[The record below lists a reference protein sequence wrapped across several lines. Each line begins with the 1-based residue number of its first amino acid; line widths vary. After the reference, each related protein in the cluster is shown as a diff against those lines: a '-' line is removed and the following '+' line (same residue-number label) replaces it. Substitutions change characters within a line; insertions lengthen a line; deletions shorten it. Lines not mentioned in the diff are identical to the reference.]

1 MVDDYDYEYRRRR
14 PRRTTYEGSY
24 RRPGQS
30 EYFDPSADILA
41 GIESIEKSIGERKK
55 KVTEFENTAALENQ
69 KYQDALADT
78 ESMED
83 TGVVDSLQQNL
94 SDKILE
100 LNRLKIASF
109 EGDQTEYLKKSS
121 ELNRYIET
129 LPVLMGL
136 IDEEA
141 KATKDARLNG
151 TFNKEYLRSNNKK
164 YLDFIDAIN
173 DGGKGVTFDTK
184 NGNIIAN
191 LNGKEVFNGNAY
203 VKGKKEGF
211 DLIKYADGY
220 QEQIDQADA
229 QAYKGL
235 ESLVSKD
242 VIKGVEKGD
251 KITGELAK
259 NYAEARKK
267 YKERLIS
274 GEVAI
279 PINESTYQ
287 KYTKF
292 GSQDPNIL
300 SLQWGEDIGT
310 QSKLT
315 KTAIIEKMVED
326 RFPGGDRVIIQTTQ
340 ETKKKPTALELAKFN
355 FEKMKFNVKQ
365 IQTAKT
371 EDDLR
376 KSVDFYL
383 NRNLKHADKV
393 SKLPKGSKERADMTA
408 KLLNEAKGIEEL
420 GFKSV
425 PGIINTEG
433 VFEFDEDSGEFF
445 IVDADNNL
453 VDGIQDNVGLI
464 DVLNKNTVY
473 NNLTATQQGKIKPYV
488 TDRVAG
494 FSSIINDIENFVE
507 KDNKNLTEEVEKVK
521 SKTFNSTKIPVDAK
535 RDLMKEALEKTKK
548 QTNRKDLSN
557 INMKDPD
564 WGTYMKIFTE
574 LKNKYEKNP
583 SNLL

>member
-1 MVDDYDYEYRRRR
+1 MVDDYDYEYKRRR
-14 PRRTTYEGSY
+14 PRRDTYEGSY

-41 GIESIEKSIGERKK
+41 GIESVEKSIGERKK
-55 KVTEFENTAALENQ
+55 KVTDFENTAALENQ

-141 KATKDARLNG
+141 KTTKDARLNG
-151 TFNKEYLRSNNKK
+151 TFNKEYLKSNNKQ

-184 NGNIIAN
+184 NGNIIAK

-203 VKGKKEGF
+203 IKGKKEGF
-211 DLIKYADGY
+211 DLINYADGY

-235 ESLVSKD
+235 ENLVRKD
-242 VIKGVEKGD
+242 IIKGVEKGD
-251 KITGELAK
+251 KITGEIAK
-259 NYAEARKK
+259 NYAEARQK
-267 YKERLIS
+267 YKERLLS
-274 GEVAI
+274 GEIAI

-292 GSQDPNIL
+292 GSEDPNIL

-315 KTAIIEKMVED
+315 KKAIIESMVEN
-326 RFPGGDRVIIQTTQ
+326 RFPGGDRVVVQTT
-340 ETKKKPTALELAKFN
+340 EEAKKKPTAFEIREQQQKERELRLKEQKFDRERSKAIEEELEPKFLNEFNKEYSNTEANN
-355 FEKMKFNVKQ
+355 FSDNKTKHNGVKIAMDQVVGSMEKIPMPNLSGMSLEERKQ
-365 IQTAKT
+365 IVRKNREDNSKILVPKEAVKELSVTYPGLKDEEYKDINTPKKLRDVLMQLALG
-371 EDDLR
+371 DDLEN
-376 KSVDFYL
+376 YL
-383 NRNLKHADKV
+383 T
-393 SKLPKGSKERADMTA
+393 M
-408 KLLNEAKGIEEL
+408 
-420 GFKSV
+420 
-425 PGIINTEG
+425 
-433 VFEFDEDSGEFF
+433 
-445 IVDADNNL
+445 
-453 VDGIQDNVGLI
+453 
-464 DVLNKNTVY
+464 NKNY
-473 NNLTATQQGKIKPYV
+473 NKY
-488 TDRVAG
+488 
-494 FSSIINDIENFVE
+494 
-507 KDNKNLTEEVEKVK
+507 
-521 SKTFNSTKIPVDAK
+521 
-535 RDLMKEALEKTKK
+535 LEKQNESKYPTVILTSDLNDKEIGSIVKYDGGLYTIVEVGGKK
-548 QTNRKDLSN
+548 QLVPK
-557 INMKDPD
+557 K
-564 WGTYMKIFTE
+564 
-574 LKNKYEKNP
+574 
-583 SNLL
+583 

>member
-1 MVDDYDYEYRRRR
+1 MVDDYDYEYKRRR
-14 PRRTTYEGSY
+14 PRRDTYEGSY

-41 GIESIEKSIGERKK
+41 GIESVEKSIGERKK
-55 KVTEFENTAALENQ
+55 KVTDFENTAALENQ

-141 KATKDARLNG
+141 KTTKDARLNG
-151 TFNKEYLRSNNKK
+151 TFNKEYLKSNNKQ

-184 NGNIIAN
+184 NGNIIAK

-203 VKGKKEGF
+203 IKGKKEGF
-211 DLIKYADGY
+211 DLINYADGY
-220 QEQIDQADA
+220 QEQIDQADV

-235 ESLVSKD
+235 ENLVRKD
-242 VIKGVEKGD
+242 IIKGVEKGD
-251 KITGELAK
+251 KITGEIAK
-259 NYAEARKK
+259 NYAEARQK
-267 YKERLIS
+267 YKERLLS
-274 GEVAI
+274 GEIAI

-292 GSQDPNIL
+292 GSEDPNIL

-315 KTAIIEKMVED
+315 KKAIIESMVEN
-326 RFPGGDRVIIQTTQ
+326 RFPGGDRVVVQTT
-340 ETKKKPTALELAKFN
+340 EEAKKKPTAFEIREQQQKEMELRLKEQESKAKILGLTEPKFVN
-355 FEKMKFNVKQ
+355 QFKKEYTQSQQVAFE
-365 IQTAKT
+365 AA
-371 EDDLR
+371 LR
-376 KSVDFYL
+376 SY
-383 NRNLKHADKV
+383 
-393 SKLPKGSKERADMTA
+393 KEMNI
-408 KLLNEAKGIEEL
+408 LLDQLQDPEFSNKE
-420 GFKSV
+420 
-425 PGIINTEG
+425 GIINEEGIARANNFFPGIKDLGMEKVNTRLKLKTVLNQEFLKGDGKTEG
-433 VFEFDEDSGEFF
+433 LSINVFR
-445 IVDADNNL
+445 VM
-453 VDGIQDNVGLI
+453 
-464 DVLNKNTVY
+464 NKDY
-473 NNLTATQQGKIKPYV
+473 
-488 TDRVAG
+488 
-494 FSSIINDIENFVE
+494 
-507 KDNKNLTEEVEKVK
+507 EE
-521 SKTFNSTKIPVDAK
+521 
-535 RDLMKEALEKTKK
+535 LLEKQDKAKYPTVELASDLNDKEIGSIVKYDDILYTIVEVGGKK
-548 QTNRKDLSN
+548 QL
-557 INMKDPD
+557 
-564 WGTYMKIFTE
+564 E
-574 LKNKYEKNP
+574 EKK
-583 SNLL
+583 

>member
-141 KATKDARLNG
+141 EAMKESKKNG
-151 TFNKEYLRSNNKK
+151 EFNKNYLRSNNQK
-164 YLDFIDAIN
+164 YYEFIEAIN

-184 NGNIIAN
+184 NGNIIAK

-203 VKGKKEGF
+203 VKGRKEGF

-235 ESLVSKD
+235 ESLVSKE
-242 VIKGVEKGD
+242 VIKGIQSGDGD
-251 KITGELAK
+251 KIIDKKLE
-259 NYAEARKK
+259 NYKKARQK
-267 YKERLIS
+267 YKERLTS
-274 GEVAI
+274 GEIAI
-279 PINESTYQ
+279 PVNESTYQ
-287 KYTKF
+287 KYNPSFDGYENFGYGDDKNKTK
-292 GSQDPNIL
+292 QIVD
-300 SLQWGEDIGT
+300 
-310 QSKLT
+310 T
-315 KTAIIEKMVED
+315 KNAIIEKMVED
-326 RFPGGDRVIIQTTQ
+326 RFPGGDFVLTEKITQ
-340 ETKKKPTALELAKFN
+340 PAKKEETKPSPELVTYTEILKP
-355 FEKMKFNVKQ
+355 
-365 IQTAKT
+365 
-371 EDDLR
+371 
-376 KSVDFYL
+376 
-383 NRNLKHADKV
+383 ADKLK
-393 SKLPKGSKERADMTA
+393 SLLQNPNQGTRSKE
-408 KLLNEAKGIEEL
+408 
-420 GFKSV
+420 
-425 PGIINTEG
+425 
-433 VFEFDEDSGEFF
+433 
-445 IVDADNNL
+445 L
-453 VDGIQDNVGLI
+453 V
-464 DVLNKNTVY
+464 
-473 NNLTATQQGKIKPYV
+473 
-488 TDRVAG
+488 
-494 FSSIINDIENFVE
+494 
-507 KDNKNLTEEVEKVK
+507 TEENKMRFEALSDDEKK
-521 SKTFNSTKIPVDAK
+521 AK
-535 RDLMKEALEKTKK
+535 KALEKSLTERFKLQRFGTESTGKIIAGGEIAVNDDGELMYFPKYNRTKDGVTELVTIEDFNNGIPL
-548 QTNRKDLSN
+548 QEDILFRFEKDLSKVIKSDAKLAKTVN
-557 INMKDPD
+557 PKNQAEFNKA
-564 WGTYMKIFTE
+564 YAE
-574 LKNKYEKNP
+574 LKPGQSMIVNGITYTKPKK
-583 SNLL
+583 

>member
-184 NGNIIAN
+184 NGNIIAK

-211 DLIKYADGY
+211 DLINYADGY

-235 ESLVSKD
+235 ESLVSKE
-242 VIKGVEKGD
+242 VIKGIQSGNGD
-251 KITGELAK
+251 KIIDKKLE
-259 NYAEARKK
+259 NYKKARQK
-267 YKERLIS
+267 YKERLTS
-274 GEVAI
+274 GEIAI
-279 PINESTYQ
+279 PVNESTYQ
-287 KYTKF
+287 KYNPSFDGYENFGYGDDKNKTK
-292 GSQDPNIL
+292 QIVD
-300 SLQWGEDIGT
+300 
-310 QSKLT
+310 T
-315 KTAIIEKMVED
+315 KNAIIEKMVED
-326 RFPGGDRVIIQTTQ
+326 RFPGGDFVLTEKITQ
-340 ETKKKPTALELAKFN
+340 PAKKEETKPSPELVTYTEILKP
-355 FEKMKFNVKQ
+355 
-365 IQTAKT
+365 
-371 EDDLR
+371 
-376 KSVDFYL
+376 
-383 NRNLKHADKV
+383 ADKLK
-393 SKLPKGSKERADMTA
+393 SLLQNPNQGTRSKE
-408 KLLNEAKGIEEL
+408 
-420 GFKSV
+420 
-425 PGIINTEG
+425 
-433 VFEFDEDSGEFF
+433 
-445 IVDADNNL
+445 L
-453 VDGIQDNVGLI
+453 V
-464 DVLNKNTVY
+464 
-473 NNLTATQQGKIKPYV
+473 
-488 TDRVAG
+488 
-494 FSSIINDIENFVE
+494 
-507 KDNKNLTEEVEKVK
+507 TEENKMRFEALSKQEKE
-521 SKTFNSTKIPVDAK
+521 A
-535 RDLMKEALEKTKK
+535 KEALEKSLTERFKLQRFGTESTGKIIAGGEIAVNDNGELMYFPKYNRTKDGVTELVTIEDFNNGIPL
-548 QTNRKDLSN
+548 QEDILFRFEKDLSKVIKSDAKLAKTVN
-557 INMKDPD
+557 PKNQAEFNKA
-564 WGTYMKIFTE
+564 YAE
-574 LKNKYEKNP
+574 LKPGQSMIVNGITYTKPKK
-583 SNLL
+583 

>member
-141 KATKDARLNG
+141 EAMKESKKNG
-151 TFNKEYLRSNNKK
+151 EFNKNYLRSNNQK
-164 YLDFIDAIN
+164 YYEFIEAIN
-173 DGGKGVTFDTK
+173 GGGKGVTFDTK
-184 NGNIIAN
+184 NGNIIAK

-203 VKGKKEGF
+203 VKGRKEGF

-235 ESLVSKD
+235 ESLVSKE
-242 VIKGVEKGD
+242 VIKGIQSGDGD
-251 KITGELAK
+251 KIIDKKLE
-259 NYAEARKK
+259 NYKKARQK
-267 YKERLIS
+267 YKERLTS
-274 GEVAI
+274 GEIAI
-279 PINESTYQ
+279 PVNESTYQ
-287 KYTKF
+287 KYNPSFDGYENFGYGDDKNKTK
-292 GSQDPNIL
+292 QIVD
-300 SLQWGEDIGT
+300 
-310 QSKLT
+310 T
-315 KTAIIEKMVED
+315 KNAIIEKMVED
-326 RFPGGDRVIIQTTQ
+326 RFPGGDFVLTEKITQ
-340 ETKKKPTALELAKFN
+340 PAKKEETKPSPELVTYTEILKP
-355 FEKMKFNVKQ
+355 
-365 IQTAKT
+365 
-371 EDDLR
+371 
-376 KSVDFYL
+376 
-383 NRNLKHADKV
+383 ADKLK
-393 SKLPKGSKERADMTA
+393 SLLQNPNQGTRSKE
-408 KLLNEAKGIEEL
+408 
-420 GFKSV
+420 
-425 PGIINTEG
+425 
-433 VFEFDEDSGEFF
+433 
-445 IVDADNNL
+445 L
-453 VDGIQDNVGLI
+453 V
-464 DVLNKNTVY
+464 
-473 NNLTATQQGKIKPYV
+473 
-488 TDRVAG
+488 
-494 FSSIINDIENFVE
+494 
-507 KDNKNLTEEVEKVK
+507 TEENKMRFEALSKQEKE
-521 SKTFNSTKIPVDAK
+521 A
-535 RDLMKEALEKTKK
+535 KEALEKSLTERFKLQRFGTESTGK
-548 QTNRKDLSN
+548 IIAGGEIAVNDDGELMYFPKYNRTFQQQCQCCDSWL
-557 INMKDPD
+557 
-564 WGTYMKIFTE
+564 
-574 LKNKYEKNP
+574 
-583 SNLL
+583 

>member
-184 NGNIIAN
+184 NGNIIAK

-211 DLIKYADGY
+211 DLINYADGY

-235 ESLVSKD
+235 ESLVSKE
-242 VIKGVEKGD
+242 VIKGIQSGNGD
-251 KITGELAK
+251 KIIDKKLE
-259 NYAEARKK
+259 NYKKARQK
-267 YKERLIS
+267 YKERLTS
-274 GEVAI
+274 GEIAI
-279 PINESTYQ
+279 PVNESTYQ

-300 SLQWGEDIGT
+300 SRKWGEDIGT

-326 RFPGGDRVIIQTTQ
+326 RFPGGDFVLTEKITQ
-340 ETKKKPTALELAKFN
+340 PAKKEETKPSPELVTYTEILKP
-355 FEKMKFNVKQ
+355 
-365 IQTAKT
+365 
-371 EDDLR
+371 
-376 KSVDFYL
+376 
-383 NRNLKHADKV
+383 ADKLK
-393 SKLPKGSKERADMTA
+393 SLLQNPNQGTRSKE
-408 KLLNEAKGIEEL
+408 
-420 GFKSV
+420 
-425 PGIINTEG
+425 
-433 VFEFDEDSGEFF
+433 
-445 IVDADNNL
+445 L
-453 VDGIQDNVGLI
+453 V
-464 DVLNKNTVY
+464 
-473 NNLTATQQGKIKPYV
+473 
-488 TDRVAG
+488 
-494 FSSIINDIENFVE
+494 
-507 KDNKNLTEEVEKVK
+507 TEENKMRFEALSKQEKE
-521 SKTFNSTKIPVDAK
+521 A
-535 RDLMKEALEKTKK
+535 KEALEKSLTERFKLQRFGTESTGKIIAGGEIAVNDNGELMYFPKYNRTKDGVTELVTIEDFNNGIPL
-548 QTNRKDLSN
+548 QEDILFRFEKDLSKVIKSDAKLAKTVN
-557 INMKDPD
+557 PKNQAEFNKA
-564 WGTYMKIFTE
+564 YAE
-574 LKNKYEKNP
+574 LKPGQSMIVNGITYTKPKK
-583 SNLL
+583 